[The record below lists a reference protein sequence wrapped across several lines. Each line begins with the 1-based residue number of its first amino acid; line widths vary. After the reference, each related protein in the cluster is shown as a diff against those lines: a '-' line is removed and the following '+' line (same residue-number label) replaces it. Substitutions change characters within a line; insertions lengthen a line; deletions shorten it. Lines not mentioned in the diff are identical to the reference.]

1 MSQSCGLVESSA
13 GYAPIRTTSL
23 CGLGLEIAE
32 GYSFPFEE
40 VHPDSDF
47 FLIFFD
53 DSLQKGKKLFLLPGI
68 VLRLIYVAAELPHE
82 FDVIHA
88 APSPRGIL
96 LSGVVPGGIQETLY
110 RITIGSCCPCRK

>member
-82 FDVIHA
+82 FDVVH
-88 APSPRGIL
+88 
-96 LSGVVPGGIQETLY
+96 
-110 RITIGSCCPCRK
+110 